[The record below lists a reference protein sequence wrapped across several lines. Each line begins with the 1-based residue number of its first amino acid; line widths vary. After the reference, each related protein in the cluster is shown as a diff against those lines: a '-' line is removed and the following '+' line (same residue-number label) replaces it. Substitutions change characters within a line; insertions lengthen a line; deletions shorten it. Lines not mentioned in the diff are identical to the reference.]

1 MRALRWWSLLLVPG
15 GFVAGHELG
24 YQAAGAL
31 GSTSVPASDH
41 GYLSLLVLV
50 GVPFALAALARTFLA
65 GLREQLPPVRFRTMA
80 IAQAALFLAV
90 ELVEH
95 AAAGVGPAEALVR
108 PEVVLGL
115 VAQPV
120 LAALLTLIVRTTH
133 DVGAAVAGAT
143 RRRSIPAVRPLW
155 RPAADQP
162 VVLAVW
168 VSSVATRGPPAV
180 LASRATA

>member
-31 GSTSVPASDH
+31 GSTAIAAGGH
-41 GYLSLLVLV
+41 GYLSFVVLV
-50 GVPFALAALARTFLA
+50 GMPFAFAALARTFLA
-65 GLREQLPPVRFRTMA
+65 GFRDQLPPVRFRTLA
-80 IAQAALFLAV
+80 LAQAALFLTV

-115 VAQPV
+115 VAQ
-120 LAALLTLIVRTTH
+120 LAVAAVLTLIVRTTH

-143 RRRSIPAVRPLW
+143 RRRATPAARPTW

-168 VSSVATRGPPAV
+168 VSSVTTRGPPAALPV
-180 LASRATA
+180 TA